1 MSTDIQLLKE
11 QLQENLISF
20 LDGMPDEILDGVC
33 QIVIE
38 TIDGGK

>member
-1 MSTDIQLLKE
+1 MSTDIELLKE

-20 LDGMPDEILDGVC
+20 LDGMSNEMLDGVC

-38 TIDGGK
+38 TLNGGK

>member
-1 MSTDIQLLKE
+1 MITDIQLLKE

-20 LDGMPDEILDGVC
+20 LDGMPDETLDGVC